1 MHSKTAENSQEVS
14 DEEMTYLT
22 SQVSSN
28 LNTSSITDKTGTDER
43 ILLHRTDLQEV
54 SGPIPIK
61 LKS

>member
-28 LNTSSITDKTGTDER
+28 LEYK
-43 ILLHRTDLQEV
+43 
-54 SGPIPIK
+54 
-61 LKS
+61 